1 MSDELIDK
9 EAEQNIIGAIL
20 IAPECMH
27 ELGEL
32 GVEDFASMEW
42 GTLFLCCMNL
52 WVRGETITSV
62 SLLTEFERIAEDAK
76 KKKQKDAE
84 HLDPE
89 AMSDLIA
96 ATVQQTVTA
105 NNASLIAHR
114 LRSLAVRR
122 RAVNTLKD
130 ILEDLKDTSKELTDV
145 LDLARLSIDQ
155 LGWLPSSSRV
165 VLFRDGIEIGG
176 GNPIYEFNVVR
187 PSDCSSVR
195 IRLHT
200 REIDERKE
208 VRRELREKMHINP
221 RLPDAKYWEDFV
233 HKIVSLS
240 TRTPTP
246 EALEED
252 SHTIFWIRE
261 WFKIATPAEE
271 SDDLINGYV
280 DRGEMLYVQPQ
291 RLIKWLSDHAKDNK
305 TTVTE
310 LWAILQRHGARRDV
324 SIRLKKGNPRK
335 LWGIPAEFVT
345 PTEDDS
351 QMALEGQEAPL
362 PPRAEDIDLGD
373 FE

>member
-1 MSDELIDK
+1 MSDDLIDK
-9 EAEQNIIGAIL
+9 ESEQNIIGCIL

-27 ELGEL
+27 ELGDL
-32 GVEDFASMEW
+32 GYEDFSNGEW
-42 GTLFLCCMNL
+42 GALFRCCQNL
-52 WVRGETITSV
+52 WQRGETITSV
-62 SLLTEFERIAEDAK
+62 SLLTEFESIAD
-76 KKKQKDAE
+76 
-84 HLDPE
+84 
-89 AMSDLIA
+89 DLQSETKTPIDRESISMLIG

-122 RAVNTLKD
+122 RAVGTIKT
-130 ILEDLKDTSKELTDV
+130 ILDDLKDTTKELTDV
-145 LDLARLSIDQ
+145 LDNARLSIDR
-155 LGWLPSSSRV
+155 LGWLPTSSRV

-176 GNPIYEFNVVR
+176 ANPIYEFNVVR

-200 REIDERKE
+200 KEIDDRKE
-208 VRRELREKMHINP
+208 VRRVLREKLHFNP
-221 RLPDAKYWEDFV
+221 RLQDQKYWEDFV

-240 TRTPTP
+240 KRTPTP

-271 SDDLINGYV
+271 PDDLINGYI
-280 DRGEMLYVQPQ
+280 DRGEMYYVQPQ
-291 RLIKWLSDHAKDNK
+291 RLIKWLGDHAKDNK
-305 TTVTE
+305 TTVAE
-310 LWAILQRHGARRDV
+310 LWAILQRNGGRRDV

-345 PTEDDS
+345 PKDDE

-362 PPRAEDIDLGD
+362 PPTPDDIDLGD
-373 FE
+373 FEE